1 MVFLRARDRIITL
14 DMEPDKTLFSYTANH
29 TPEITSPLNSSFR
42 SHRQQLKLGSLYS
55 GPNLMLVDGVSITLP
70 CAVASSSL
78 TPESQTMSRPLRH
91 IKKHLLNTRHRGKSC
106 FDDSFILKSS
116 TFQSTSPELQDS
128 PQDDRYSASPTSAS
142 RISRMPKKKL
152 SSPKQL
158 ERLFNNHFIKRIS
171 PKPRP
176 RFPSI
181 ASRVD
186 KNSTIDGRRLNSSL
200 TTRKV
205 VKPPSSGG
213 FITKPCITII
223 TAQVSRR

>member
-1 MVFLRARDRIITL
+1 
-14 DMEPDKTLFSYTANH
+14 MEPDKTLSSYTANH
-29 TPEITSPLNSSFR
+29 TPEISSSINSSFR
-42 SHRQQLKLGSLYS
+42 NHRHQLKVRSLYS
-55 GPNLMLVDGVSITLP
+55 GPNLILVDGVSISLA
-70 CAVASSSL
+70 CALAVSSL
-78 TPESQTMSRPLRH
+78 TPESQTTSRPFRH
-91 IKKHLLNTRHRGKSC
+91 IKKHLLNTRQRGKSC
-106 FDDSFILKSS
+106 FDDSFILKSNR
-116 TFQSTSPELQDS
+116 FQSTSPELQDS
-128 PQDDRYSASPTSAS
+128 PQDDRHSASPTNAS
-142 RISRMPKKKL
+142 WISRRPRKKL

-181 ASRVD
+181 TSRVD
-186 KNSTIDGRRLNSSL
+186 KNSTIDGSRLNSSL
-200 TTRKV
+200 TMRKV

>member
-1 MVFLRARDRIITL
+1 MVSQQSASLFITL
-14 DMEPDKTLFSYTANH
+14 DMEPDKTLFSYTTNH
-29 TPEITSPLNSSFR
+29 TPEITSPLSSSFR
-42 SHRQQLKLGSLYS
+42 DNRKLLKLRSLYS
-55 GPNLMLVDGVSITLP
+55 GPNLMLVDGVSISLP
-70 CAVASSSL
+70 CAVAVSSL
-78 TPESQTMSRPLRH
+78 TPESNTMPRPFRH
-91 IKKHLLNTRHRGKSC
+91 IKKHSLNTRLTGKSS
-106 FDDSFILKSS
+106 FDDSFILKSN

-128 PQDDRYSASPTSAS
+128 LKDDRYSTSPTNAS
-142 RISRMPKKKL
+142 RITRIQRKKL

-181 ASRVD
+181 TSRVH
-186 KNSTIDGRRLNSSL
+186 KNSTIDGSKLNSSL
-200 TTRKV
+200 TMRKV